1 MPDLIAPSTFVE
13 QYKANTS
20 AELISIR
27 NRSIKYS
34 ELDGGLSNYRLSE
47 KIGPDSLAEQLDNS
61 SEATGAMIFI
71 KTLQGG
77 GITAITNN
85 FYLVSLSFSYK
96 ERVQLMENFN
106 SANVAFFG
114 ETAKV
119 YQLQGVALD
128 YASTDAEDPG
138 KYFHQS
144 GLIDMYN
151 TVLRGSKLV
160 EKDSIAVLKVLNH
173 TIEGYPLNLQVAYS
187 SQSDK
192 MAQFSMSWVVTRH
205 DMVMEN
211 YLTNT
216 RLKNFYSVTSKK
228 DKSTENINKLITFI
242 DEFLNLK
249 YRTMFTDKFTNE
261 DLFFDWYGT
270 SETEYIMSN
279 IKASNNP
286 TNPGIPVDTFNAF
299 LSVLSKY
306 LVLIN
311 TQKAE
316 VAKTSN
322 VPVIADIPV
331 AEWVITQEEIAEH
344 IAEIIAI
351 LAKFR
356 MDLVI
361 SKVNNLYFGPVTKA
375 VLGTHNE
382 SSSLNVATAAS
393 TTSMSGVGFQTF
405 PL

>member
-27 NRSIKYS
+27 NRSIKSS

-61 SEATGAMIFI
+61 SEAAGAMIFI

-128 YASTDAEDPG
+128 YASTDETDPG

-151 TVLRGSKLV
+151 SVLRGSKLV

-205 DMVMEN
+205 DMVMEK
-211 YLTNT
+211 YLTSE

-228 DKSTENINKLITFI
+228 DKSTENVNKLITLI

-249 YRTMFTDKFTNE
+249 NRTYYPEKFTNE
-261 DLFFDWYGT
+261 DIFFDWYST

-279 IKASNNP
+279 IKASNDP
-286 TNPGIPVDTFNAF
+286 TNPGIPVDTFNSF

-311 TQKAE
+311 AQKAE

-322 VPVIADIPV
+322 VPVIADIPT
-331 AEWVITQEEIAEH
+331 AELTITQEEIAEH
-344 IAEIIAI
+344 VAEIVAI

-361 SKVNNLYFGPVTKA
+361 SKVNNLYFGPSTKSVT
-375 VLGTHNE
+375 GTYGE
-382 SSSLNVATAAS
+382 SSSLNVAT
-393 TTSMSGVGFQTF
+393 TT
-405 PL
+405 P